1 MKIRAIE
8 EALQENLR
16 ARPLRA
22 KSLVVTVFGDAIAPH
37 GGAVWLGG
45 LIRLLASFGVN
56 ERAVRTTVFRLARE
70 HWLRGEQVGRRSHYT
85 LTESGRRRFEA
96 AFRKIY
102 AANAGAW
109 DGRWCLVIESGDRL
123 PPARRRALR
132 DELAWMGFGRFATD
146 VMAHPTI
153 DDDAVAAIL
162 QEHKAESHVLVMH
175 ATADADRTPAALG
188 EAVRSAWD
196 LERLERDYRAFL
208 ERFRPILHTFQR
220 HPESTLDPEQCFMV
234 RTLLIHEY
242 RRVMLRDPLLP
253 EQLLPP
259 QWPGSAARLLCRNV
273 YRLTQRLTEQ
283 HLVATLQTPDG
294 PLPKAAPYFFARFG
308 GLAETGASAAGRGT
322 TFATREPG

>member
-1 MKIRAIE
+1 MKNPAIE
-8 EALQENLR
+8 VALLGCLR
-16 ARPLRA
+16 ARPPRA

-37 GGAVWLGG
+37 GGTVWLGG
-45 LIRLLASFGVN
+45 LIRLLGSFGIN
-56 ERAVRTTVFRLARE
+56 ERAVRTTVFRLTRE

-102 AANAGAW
+102 AAHAGTW
-109 DGRWCLVIESGDRL
+109 DGRWCLVIESGGRM

-132 DELAWMGFGRFATD
+132 DELAWMGFGRFAAD

-162 QEHKAESHVLVMH
+162 QEHAAEEHVLVMH
-175 ATADADRTPAALG
+175 ATADRAAPALA
-188 EAVRSAWD
+188 ATVRHAWD
-196 LERLERDYRAFL
+196 LERLDRDYRAFL
-208 ERFRPILHTFQR
+208 ERFRPIQQIIR
-220 HPESTLDPEQCFMV
+220 RQPEEALDPEQCFML

-259 QWPGSAARLLCRNV
+259 QWPGSAARILCRDV

-283 HLVATLQTPDG
+283 HLMATLRTPEG
-294 PLPKAAPYFFARFG
+294 PLPQAAPYFFDRFG
-308 GLAETGASAAGRGT
+308 GLLRTDAPATAAT
-322 TFATREPG
+322 PG